1 MGSHD
6 ITFTWTQRK
15 KMKYQLFLVAILGA
29 ACFAAP
35 VSEFDP
41 DCVDDDFS
49 IEEPLVAEPAVGI
62 PDLVWNFEEEAA
74 SDDCVDDIV
83 TAAPVVATEECE
95 DPLPETAAPTAAPV
109 ANTEECED
117 PIEPTEPAP
126 IVVTEEACEDPIV
139 TQAPVVVTDA
149 DCVTDG
155 VENQPALDFHIE
167 KAEIEEAEP
176 VFVFADEHE
185 LPALEE
191 CDEY

>member
-35 VSEFDP
+35 VVEFDP

-62 PDLVWNFEEEAA
+62 PDLVWNFEEQAA
-74 SDDCVDDIV
+74 EEDCVDDPV
-83 TAAPVVATEECE
+83 TAAPVAEDCE
-95 DPLPETAAPTAAPV
+95 DPLPETTQAPV
-109 ANTEECED
+109 KVEECED
-117 PIEPTEPAP
+117 PTEPAP
-126 IVVTEEACEDPIV
+126 IAVTEEEDG
-139 TQAPVVVTDA
+139 
-149 DCVTDG
+149 CVTDG
-155 VENQPALDFHIE
+155 VENMPELKFHIE
-167 KAEIEEAEP
+167 KAQIEEAEP
-176 VFVFADEHE
+176 VFVFADEQE
-185 LPALEE
+185 LPDLEE

>member
-35 VSEFDP
+35 VVEFDP

-62 PDLVWNFEEEAA
+62 PDLVWNFEEQAA
-74 SDDCVDDIV
+74 EDDCVDDPV
-83 TAAPVVATEECE
+83 TAAPVAEDCE
-95 DPLPETAAPTAAPV
+95 DPLPET
-109 ANTEECED
+109 
-117 PIEPTEPAP
+117 
-126 IVVTEEACEDPIV
+126 
-139 TQAPVVVTDA
+139 TQAPQEEDG
-149 DCVTDG
+149 CITDG
-155 VENQPALDFHIE
+155 VENMPELKFHIE
-167 KAEIEEAEP
+167 KAQIEEAEP
-176 VFVFADEHE
+176 VFVFADEQE
-185 LPALEE
+185 LPDIEE

>member
-1 MGSHD
+1 MGIFIKNTS
-6 ITFTWTQRK
+6 
-15 KMKYQLFLVAILGA
+15 MKFQLFLVAILGA

-35 VSEFDP
+35 VSDFDP

-49 IEEPLVAEPAVGI
+49 IEEPLVAEPAVGV

-74 SDDCVDDIV
+74 ADDCVDDIV
-83 TAAPVVATEECE
+83 TATPEPEAATEECE
-95 DPLPETAAPTAAPV
+95 DPLPVTQAPTQAPV

-117 PIEPTEPAP
+117 PIEPTEPKP
-126 IVVTEEACEDPIV
+126 IVVTEEACEDPIT
-139 TQAPVVVTDA
+139 TQAPAVVVTDA

-185 LPALEE
+185 L
-191 CDEY
+191 

>member
-1 MGSHD
+1 
-6 ITFTWTQRK
+6 
-15 KMKYQLFLVAILGA
+15 MKFQLFLVAILGA

-35 VSEFDP
+35 VVEFDP

-62 PDLVWNFEEEAA
+62 PDLVWNFEEQAA
-74 SDDCVDDIV
+74 EDDCVDDPV

-95 DPLPETAAPTAAPV
+95 DPLPETTQAPV
-109 ANTEECED
+109 AATEECED

-126 IVVTEEACEDPIV
+126 SVVTEAEECEDEPIV
-139 TQAPVVVTDA
+139 TEAPILVTDG
-149 DCVTDG
+149 CVTDG
-155 VENQPALDFHIE
+155 VENQPELNFHIQ

-176 VFVFADEHE
+176 IFIFADEQE
-185 LPALEE
+185 LPDIEE

>member
-35 VSEFDP
+35 VVEFDP

-62 PDLVWNFEEEAA
+62 PDLVWNFEEQAA
-74 SDDCVDDIV
+74 EEDCVDDPV
-83 TAAPVVATEECE
+83 TAAPVAEDCE
-95 DPLPETAAPTAAPV
+95 DPLPETTQAPV
-109 ANTEECED
+109 KVEECED
-117 PIEPTEPAP
+117 PTEPAP
-126 IVVTEEACEDPIV
+126 IVVTEAEECEDEPIV
-139 TQAPVVVTDA
+139 TPAPQEEDG
-149 DCVTDG
+149 CVTDG
-155 VENQPALDFHIE
+155 VENMPELKFHIE
-167 KAEIEEAEP
+167 KAQIEEAEP
-176 VFVFADEHE
+176 VFVFADEQE
-185 LPALEE
+185 LPDLEE